1 MTGNASEFGEGVT
14 ELRADIRRLEPIPVI
29 LTQFC
34 CAREAAGRKASGEAR
49 CGASGE
55 ADYEADAPRGIT
67 RWDRPLWARAVS
79 STLSVAVATLC
90 GTFLAPTQQGSVRV
104 GQYDRIRLWRRVAA
118 IWMYRASNPY
128 SA

>member
-1 MTGNASEFGEGVT
+1 MTGNASELEEGVT

-34 CAREAAGRKASGEAR
+34 CAREAAGREASAEAR
-49 CGASGE
+49 CTASGE
-55 ADYEADAPRGIT
+55 ADNEAAAPRGTI
-67 RWDRPLWARAVS
+67 RRDRPFWARAVS
-79 STLSVAVATLC
+79 SASCVAMATLC
-90 GTFLAPTQQGSVRV
+90 GTFLALTQNGSVRM

-118 IWMYRASNPY
+118 IWMYRASIPY